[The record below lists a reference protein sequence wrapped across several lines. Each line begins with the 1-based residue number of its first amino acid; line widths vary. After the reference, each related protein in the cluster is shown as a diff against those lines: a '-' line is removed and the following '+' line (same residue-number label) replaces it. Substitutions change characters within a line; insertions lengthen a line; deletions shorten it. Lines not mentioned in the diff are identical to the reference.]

1 MRARGTIIPL
11 SGGRHRVVLGIAAA
25 TAVIVAV
32 SSLRTEAGN
41 EALDFWLQNWGGERS
56 QDRGAI
62 APNNPQ
68 LKITVT
74 PKQGS
79 GDREHADRES
89 GGTYC
94 VRTCD
99 GYYFPLSSQRRSNSE
114 SRELCSS
121 LCPGAAT
128 EVYQR
133 RGGPDASF
141 AQAVST
147 KGKSCSKL
155 ATAFAFREKSVAAC
169 TCHSVDKPSLAV
181 TEDPTLQPGDIVV
194 TGEGVKVFRG
204 GKKRPYRERDF
215 ADYRSDRN
223 VSKTHRAFLDAVNR
237 RFHTAQRAPAAE
249 RPQAAA
255 AEKTSSRKS
264 ARRQQRR
271 REPAYEEARSNE
283 AVSAFAQQQEK
294 SP

>member
-1 MRARGTIIPL
+1 VAF
-11 SGGRHRVVLGIAAA
+11 GIVAA
-25 TAVIVAV
+25 TAVIVVV

-41 EALDFWLQNWGGERS
+41 EALDFWLQSWGGERS
-56 QDRGAI
+56 HERAA
-62 APNNPQ
+62 APPENPQ

-74 PKQGS
+74 PRRS
-79 GDREHADRES
+79 DREQGGGERES

-114 SRELCSS
+114 SRELCNS
-121 LCPGAAT
+121 LCAGAAT

-133 RGGPDASF
+133 RGGADASF
-141 AQAVST
+141 AQAVSY
-147 KGKSCSKL
+147 KGKPYSKL
-155 ATAFAFREKSVAAC
+155 ANAFAFREKSVAAC
-169 TCHSVDKPSLAV
+169 TCHSADKPSLAV

-204 GKKRPYRERDF
+204 GKKRPYRDRDF
-215 ADYRSDRN
+215 ADYRNDRN

-237 RFHTAQRAPAAE
+237 PFHTAQKAPAAE
-249 RPQAAA
+249 RPHAAA
-255 AEKTSSRKS
+255 AEKSSSRKS
-264 ARRQQRR
+264 ARRQHRR
-271 REPAYEEARSNE
+271 GEPAYEEARSTE
-283 AVSAFAQQQEK
+283 AVAAFAQQQEK

>member
-1 MRARGTIIPL
+1 MGARRTIVP
-11 SGGRHRVVLGIAAA
+11 SPAGRHRVVVGVIAA
-25 TAVIVAV
+25 TAVIVV
-32 SSLRTEAGN
+32 ISSLRTEAGN

-56 QDRGAI
+56 RERAVT
-62 APNNPQ
+62 APENPQ

-74 PKQGS
+74 PRRSDREQGG
-79 GDREHADRES
+79 GDRES
-89 GGTYC
+89 SGTYC

-99 GYYFPLSSQRRSNSE
+99 GYYFPLSSQGRSNSQ
-114 SRELCSS
+114 SRELCNS

-141 AQAVST
+141 AQAVSS
-147 KGKSCSKL
+147 KGKTYSKL
-155 ATAFAFREKSVAAC
+155 ATAFAFREKSVPAC
-169 TCHSVDKPSLAV
+169 TCHSMDKPSLAV

-204 GKKRPYRERDF
+204 GKKRPYRDRDF

-237 RFHTAQRAPAAE
+237 RFHIAQRAPAAE

-264 ARRQQRR
+264 ARRQHRR
-271 REPAYEEARSNE
+271 SEPAYEEARSNE
-283 AVSAFAQQQEK
+283 AGSAFAQQQEK
-294 SP
+294 NP